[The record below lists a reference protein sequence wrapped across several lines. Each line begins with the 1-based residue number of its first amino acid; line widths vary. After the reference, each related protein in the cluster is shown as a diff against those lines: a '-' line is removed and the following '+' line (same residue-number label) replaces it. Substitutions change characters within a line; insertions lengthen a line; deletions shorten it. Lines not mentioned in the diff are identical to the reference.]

1 VAIAASLSPPAL
13 AQHTKLS
20 LESIG
25 PGGGNGGQS
34 ANLVGATTGGKRA
47 IVTTAEPLVAADT
60 DSSPDLYE
68 HTGGGVTLLSTGLQ
82 GGNGAYP
89 ASFGATAEG
98 GNTVYFQTQEQLVA
112 GDTDN
117 SVDVYRRSGVRFERS
132 SCGPNGGNGGDDTYL
147 AGATE
152 DGNHVFM
159 TTREALVS
167 SDTDSAV
174 DIYERSGGVVTLIS
188 TGPAGGNT
196 GQGAEFIANSAGGQK
211 VFFQTV
217 ES

>member
-98 GNTVYFQTQEQLVA
+98 GNTLYFQTQEQLVA
-112 GDTDN
+112 RQP
-117 SVDVYRRSGVRFERS
+117 VK
-132 SCGPNGGNGGDDTYL
+132 
-147 AGATE
+147 
-152 DGNHVFM
+152 
-159 TTREALVS
+159 ALVPH
-167 SDTDSAV
+167 
-174 DIYERSGGVVTLIS
+174 GV
-188 TGPAGGNT
+188 AGRRF
-196 GQGAEFIANSAGGQK
+196 AHFL
-211 VFFQTV
+211 VC
-217 ES
+217 